1 MCTVT
6 VDGSVNHKHLS
17 SRNHKPEAGQGC
29 LLDTPRHNADK
40 YNDQQPL
47 TIFSKHK
54 HATHAHTFRSAN
66 VEQKIQTLK
75 YVVTT
80 AVPASYFRSKQIE
93 EIACHLMTKE
103 IPNQVKNESL
113 LIPLTKEYPVW
124 QSTLQFLAV
133 GSLGENTAA
142 ATVPP
147 SALSISINAAGCLT
161 YTRNTA
167 RLNALAYNFPPSLSH
182 LFWTK
187 CSLPC
192 SLPRRKRRRKRRR
205 VQSWDH
211 WQLDVTKV
219 NWNNRFLCVYILN
232 GPLVSAVLG
241 SLQRGEAGEHCGY
254 RAMLK
259 VWGRHTHTRTFTH
272 WL

>member
-1 MCTVT
+1 
-6 VDGSVNHKHLS
+6 
-17 SRNHKPEAGQGC
+17 
-29 LLDTPRHNADK
+29 
-40 YNDQQPL
+40 
-47 TIFSKHK
+47 
-54 HATHAHTFRSAN
+54 
-66 VEQKIQTLK
+66 
-75 YVVTT
+75 
-80 AVPASYFRSKQIE
+80 
-93 EIACHLMTKE
+93 MTKE
-103 IPNQVKNESL
+103 TPNQVKNESL
-113 LIPLTKEYPVW
+113 LIPLTKENQIC
-124 QSTLQFLAV
+124 QSALQFPAV
-133 GSLGENTAA
+133 GSMGENTAA
-142 ATVPP
+142 ATIAP

-192 SLPRRKRRRKRRR
+192 CLPRRKRRRKRRR

-241 SLQRGEAGEHCGY
+241 FLHKGKLGS
-254 RAMLK
+254 K
-259 VWGRHTHTRTFTH
+259 VAIG
-272 WL
+272 LC